1 MKLLNQFFH
10 NFFLIY
16 RKMSQLY
23 QLCTIKKIKK
33 RLQKKLTK
41 DIKILLKKKNKKSSN
56 MVVKAIKISWKMTN
70 KSLLSTE
77 KNIIK

>member
-41 DIKILLKKKNKKSSN
+41 DIKIYLKKKNKKSSN

-77 KNIIK
+77 KNIK

>member
-1 MKLLNQFFH
+1 
-10 NFFLIY
+10 
-16 RKMSQLY
+16 MSQLY
-23 QLCTIKKIKK
+23 QLYTTKKIKK

>member
-77 KNIIK
+77 KNIK

>member
-1 MKLLNQFFH
+1 
-10 NFFLIY
+10 
-16 RKMSQLY
+16 MSQLY
-23 QLCTIKKIKK
+23 QLCTIKKIK